1 MGIKYSAE
9 KTRDHL
15 AKVIKNIEG
24 LYKDK
29 CINWAG
35 KIKGENKEYYSEI
48 IAKFL
53 KEEGIKNK
61 LFQIQ
66 KNLIGRKDYNPYHD
80 GKTQSKTNRQE
91 EIFAKELFN
100 SKREFANLGEIIEY
114 QIPLKG
120 KQKDKAGKIDLI
132 SYNENPKRAY
142 IIELKFGYNKE
153 TLLRAVLEISTY
165 YYQLS
170 RENFLDSFSKYKGL
184 RPEHIKKAV
193 LLCESTNSYNEAKDL
208 KNRPE
213 LKKLIEELDVKIFL
227 MNYNIEK
234 IELI

>member
-1 MGIKYSAE
+1 MLGKVKRELGKEIKMGIKYSAE
-9 KTRDHL
+9 KTRAHL

-100 SKREFANLGEIIEY
+100 SKREFANLGEIFEY
-114 QIPLKG
+114 QIPLKD
-120 KQKDKAGKIDLI
+120 KQEDKAGKIDLI
-132 SYNENPKRAY
+132 SYSENPKSAC

-165 YYQLS
+165 YHQLS
-170 RENFLDSFSKYKGL
+170 QENFLDSFDQYK
-184 RPEHIKKAV
+184 KTV
-193 LLCESTNSYNEAKDL
+193 
-208 KNRPE
+208 
-213 LKKLIEELDVKIFL
+213 
-227 MNYNIEK
+227 
-234 IELI
+234 